1 MPAYAPESSDI
12 GGRRQLGIAAG
23 FVVLAILVS
32 ALPAPVQNTI
42 AAGIRATFLRP
53 FILTQ
58 EALTAARIRAIETEA
73 LQERVDSLL
82 AVLTNQ
88 SMVVRENAELRATL
102 GLRNRLGAE
111 YRAADVVRPG
121 TSGSESMFVVSL
133 GERDGVQL
141 NAPVLDH
148 RGLVGVIREVRPTT
162 AIGIDWTHPDFRAS
176 AMAWGIDAFGLLE
189 PSREAFREAD
199 RLLLNGAPYNT
210 ELPEGTRI
218 LTSGLGGVYPRGIP
232 IGVVRGTAEEEAG
245 WRRSYWVEPSVHPG
259 AVTHVLVRTNQLG
272 GTDLTEYWDDQ
283 GRLIPITVDGDTVS
297 GAGGGPATGP
307 AGDAPGG
314 AGDSTGGPG
323 GTG

>member
-1 MPAYAPESSDI
+1 MPAYAPESSEI

-32 ALPAPVQNTI
+32 ALPAPIQNSI

-58 EALTAARIRAIETEA
+58 EALTAARIRATETEA
-73 LQERVDSLL
+73 LQQRVDSLL
-82 AVLTNQ
+82 AVVTNQ
-88 SMVVRENAELRATL
+88 AMVERENAELRATL
-102 GLRNRLGAE
+102 ALRNRLGAD
-111 YRAADVVRPG
+111 YRAAEVVRPG

-133 GERDGVQL
+133 GARDGVQL

-176 AMAWGIDAFGLLE
+176 AMAMGVDAFGLLE

-210 ELPEGTRI
+210 ELEPGTRI

-259 AVTHVLVRTNQLG
+259 AVTHVLVRTDERG
-272 GTDLTEYWDDQ
+272 GDDLADYWDDQ
-283 GRLIPITVDGDTVS
+283 GQLIPLATPADSLPASPAEGRP
-297 GAGGGPATGP
+297 GPGTRPDSATP
-307 AGDAPGG
+307 SPGG
-314 AGDSTGGPG
+314 EG
-323 GTG
+323 